1 MTPHCQLGIFGLSA
15 AIGVGMVQQYL
26 GPAMGVVSLST
37 WSELVEAAA
46 GGLLEESVWC
56 ELKEMATPTGTAKK
70 DANMEMARDL
80 ASLSVDGGLLIYG
93 VRDKDFDV
101 VGCDTVGLADR
112 IAQVSATRIHPPLSP
127 TFQPA
132 LMHPDDNSLAVL
144 VVQVPRSP
152 LAPHMVDG
160 SYWGRSS
167 NGKRKLDDA
176 EVRRLLLQRDR
187 GEDAFLS
194 RLTGMEARDP
204 LVDYIEGHPTGNGHI
219 YLVAEPCAPVVRSDE
234 PQGSDAL
241 RQGIRPSDWPGT
253 VPDCTYR
260 AFDPTGE
267 AYASIP
273 EYNDPVQNRYERT
286 LCHVLLKDDSSI
298 EVVSGGGTVENETQ
312 LGRPAKFL
320 LAGLVSALA
329 VQTLQLVESR
339 SLAWGYTGPWRVG
352 LRVTKTRGTIFKTND
367 FFKRMPTFTADEYI
381 KTTVVRGVD
390 TRPLEQAQVL
400 LKGLY
405 RGLGIES
412 QTVDQIAN

>member
-1 MTPHCQLGIFGLSA
+1 
-15 AIGVGMVQQYL
+15 MVQQYL
-26 GPAMGVVSLST
+26 GPAMGVVSFST

-70 DANMEMARDL
+70 DANLEMARDL

-93 VRDKDFDV
+93 VRDKDLEV
-101 VGCDTVGLADR
+101 VGCDISGLADR
-112 IAQVSATRIHPPLSP
+112 ISQVSATRVHPPLSP
-127 TFQPA
+127 TIQPVLA
-132 LMHPDDNSLAVL
+132 HPGDDTLAVL
-144 VVQVPRSP
+144 VVQVPPSP

-194 RLTGMEARDP
+194 RLTGLEARDP

-219 YLVAEPCAPVVRSDE
+219 YLVAEPCAPVVRNDE
-234 PQGSDAL
+234 PLDPAAL
-241 RQGIRPSDWPGT
+241 RQGIRSSGWHGT
-253 VPDCTYR
+253 VSDCTYR

-267 AYASIP
+267 AYASVP
-273 EYNDPVQNRYERT
+273 THGNTVASRYERH

-298 EVVSGGGTVENETQ
+298 EVVSGGGTAECETQ
-312 LGRPAKFL
+312 PGRPAKFL
-320 LAGLVSALA
+320 FAGLASALA
-329 VQTLQLVESR
+329 VQTLQLIESR

-352 LRVTKTRGTIFKTND
+352 LRVTKTRGTIYNTND
-367 FFKRMPTFTADEYI
+367 VFTHMPTFTADEYI
-381 KTTVVRGVD
+381 KATVVQGVNA
-390 TRPLEQAQVL
+390 RPLEQAQGL

-412 QTVDQIAN
+412 QTVDQVAN

>member
-1 MTPHCQLGIFGLSA
+1 
-15 AIGVGMVQQYL
+15 MVQQYL
-26 GPAMGVVSLST
+26 GPAMGVVSFSA
-37 WSELVEAAA
+37 WSELVEAAG

-70 DANMEMARDL
+70 DANLEMARDL

-93 VRDKDFDV
+93 VRDKDLEV
-101 VGCDTVGLADR
+101 VGCDTSGLADR
-112 IAQVSATRIHPPLSP
+112 ISQVSVTRIHPPLSP
-127 TFQPA
+127 TIQPVLA
-132 LMHPDDNSLAVL
+132 HPEDDNLAVL
-144 VVQVPRSP
+144 VVQVPPSP

-194 RLTGMEARDP
+194 RLTGLEARDP

-234 PQGSDAL
+234 PQGPAAL
-241 RQGIRPSDWPGT
+241 RQGIRSSGWHGT

-267 AYASIP
+267 AYASVP
-273 EYNDPVQNRYERT
+273 THGNPVASQYERR

-298 EVVSGGGTVENETQ
+298 EVVSGGGTAEYETQ
-312 LGRPAKFL
+312 PGRPAKFL
-320 LAGLVSALA
+320 FAGLASALA
-329 VQTLQLVESR
+329 VQTLQLIQSR

-352 LRVTKTRGTIFKTND
+352 LRVTKTRGTIYNTND
-367 FFKRMPTFTADEYI
+367 VFTQMPTFTADEYI
-381 KTTVVRGVD
+381 KTTLVQGVNAS
-390 TRPLEQAQVL
+390 PLEQAQGL